1 MEESAGSELA
11 VEYRLRFAQHADY
24 RRKVWQELYRV
35 YFHQFIRKE
44 DAVLDLGCGWGE
56 FINVA
61 QATKKY
67 GMDLNPESA
76 KILNPDITFLHQDCS
91 TTWPLPA
98 NSLDVVF
105 TSNFF
110 EHLPSKQHL
119 SATVKEAWRS
129 LRPGGVLICMGP
141 NIRYAYNGYWDFFD
155 HYLPLSDR
163 AMQELMRMTGFT
175 QVKVIRKFLPYTMS
189 QGWHPPLFAVRAY
202 ISVPWLWPIFGK
214 QFLVIATK

>member
-1 MEESAGSELA
+1 MNQETGSELA

-44 DAVLDLGCGWGE
+44 DTVLDLGCGWGE

-61 QATKKY
+61 QANKKY

-91 TTWPLPA
+91 TPWPIPA

-119 SATVKEAWRS
+119 NATVKEAWRS
-129 LRPGGVLICMGP
+129 LKPGGVLICIGP
-141 NIRYAYNGYWDFFD
+141 NIRYLYNDYWDFFD

-163 AMQELMRMTGFT
+163 AMQELMRMTGFSR
-175 QVKVIRKFLPYTMS
+175 VKVIRKFLPYTMS
-189 QGWHPPLFAVRAY
+189 RGWQPPLFVVRAY
-202 ISVPWLWPIFGK
+202 ASLPWLWPIFGK
-214 QFLVIATK
+214 QFLVVATK

>member
-1 MEESAGSELA
+1 MDQETGSDLA

-35 YFHQFIRKE
+35 YFHQFIREE

-56 FINVA
+56 FINIA
-61 QATKKY
+61 RATKKY
-67 GMDLNPESA
+67 AMDLNPESA

-91 TTWPLPA
+91 TAWPLPA

-119 SATVKEAWRS
+119 NATVREAWRS

-141 NIRYAYNGYWDFFD
+141 NIRYAYNEYWDFFD

-175 QVKVIRKFLPYTMS
+175 RVKVIRKFLPYTMS
-189 QGWHPPLFAVRAY
+189 QGWRPPLFAIRAY
-202 ISVPWLWPIFGK
+202 VSMPWLWLIFGK